1 MNTRLRPDYLD
12 PFTNVARLICSGDA
26 PPWLAEQLWCFNRW
40 LYQDRHV
47 EEILPT
53 RARTRS
59 NLRKIE
65 EGSFR
70 LALALQGPWV
80 QEFLDGSPDG
90 PVVERR
96 IRELEDLSYRA
107 GLARNCPALA
117 TKSGATRPGP
127 GRAEPHEIS
136 LEFRLFQS
144 SSDSTRRRLNS
155 TRRSFAVERGGL
167 FEVMTPNSQRLFA
180 TGVRLAIG
188 GAPIGLDCLSQAG
201 VFRTRRFPMEELPR
215 LPDYD
220 GAQCTRPQ
228 GGVSRKRQITP
239 GMGQYFVP
247 SVRLKTC
254 PG

>member
-12 PFTNVARLICSGDA
+12 PFINVARLICSGDA

-53 RARTRS
+53 RARMRS

-136 LEFRLFQS
+136 PRTLCAIIVWEAWKLFHGEAPSPKNPRLAEAVEAYWRAADGEAHSCGEEPLAVWRHHFKKAAR
-144 SSDSTRRRLNS
+144 STAKDLRVELRRRLVLSELDWNRRNS
-155 TRRSFAVERGGL
+155 GPKA
-167 FEVMTPNSQRLFA
+167 A
-180 TGVRLAIG
+180 
-188 GAPIGLDCLSQAG
+188 
-201 VFRTRRFPMEELPR
+201 
-215 LPDYD
+215 
-220 GAQCTRPQ
+220 
-228 GGVSRKRQITP
+228 
-239 GMGQYFVP
+239 
-247 SVRLKTC
+247 
-254 PG
+254 